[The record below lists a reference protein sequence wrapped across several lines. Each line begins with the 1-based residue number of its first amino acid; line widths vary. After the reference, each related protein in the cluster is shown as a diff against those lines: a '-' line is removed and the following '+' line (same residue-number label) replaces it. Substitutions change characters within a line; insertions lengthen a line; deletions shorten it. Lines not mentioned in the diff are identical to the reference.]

1 MLKRRVV
8 TSPLLPAFAPTLDEA
23 ERATAAYAFE
33 PAEPDVEELQARH
46 QVQLAHA
53 WQAAEQGRRACHAS
67 LADLGHDLRTP
78 LNAIIGYSERLI
90 DDASDEAAA
99 DLRLIL
105 ASGERL
111 RGMLD
116 HVLDWSRAQARKL
129 VFEPGE
135 FDVCETLAELANAI
149 APLAARHGNAVHV
162 VAQPM
167 GNIRADAPK
176 IRQILFTLLE
186 NACKY
191 TQRGNITVRAWRDGM
206 AQLRLE
212 VIDDG
217 IGLDPAASREI
228 FKGLDRTSGG
238 DGLGLAS
245 CRKLC
250 QIMGGTIAVR
260 SATGAGTTFTVLLP
274 ITNAD

>member
-1 MLKRRVV
+1 MI
-8 TSPLLPAFAPTLDEA
+8 SPLLPALAPTLDEA
-23 ERATAAYAFE
+23 ERAAAAYAFE
-33 PAEPDVEELQARH
+33 PDAAELQALH
-46 QVQLAHA
+46 QLQLAHA
-53 WQAAEQGRRACHAS
+53 WQAAEQGCRARAAS

-78 LNAIIGYSERLI
+78 LNAIIGYSEMLI
-90 DDASDEAAA
+90 EDASADTAA
-99 DLRLIL
+99 DVRLIL

-111 RGMLD
+111 LGLLD

-129 VFEPGE
+129 VFEPE
-135 FDVCETLAELANAI
+135 DFDVGATLSELADAV
-149 APLAARHGNAVHV
+149 APLAARHGNALHV
-162 VAQPM
+162 VSQPL

-206 AQLRLE
+206 TQLRLE

-217 IGLDPAASREI
+217 IGLDPIDSREI
-228 FKGLDRTSGG
+228 FKGLGRTAGG
-238 DGLGLAS
+238 GGTGLAS

-260 SATGAGTTFTVLLP
+260 SATGAGATFTVLLP